1 MPDAQEL
8 QPPPRQRVARLVC
21 GRRSKWVVVVLWLAV
36 MMLAFPLA
44 QKLTNAQDNDASSW
58 LPGSTESTQVLQESE
73 EFRPE
78 VIPAIVV
85 YARAAGAGARG
96 GRHGGRCPGRR
107 LSGAP
112 QDVRGVSRAPHT
124 ARLNCRFALPL
135 SHPKPDRAA
144 RARPA
149 SADSLHRRMVTAEPA

>member
-8 QPPPRQRVARLVC
+8 QPPPRKGVAHLVC

-44 QKLTNAQDNDASSW
+44 QKLTDAQDNDASSW
-58 LPGSTESTQVLQESE
+58 LPGSAESTQVLQESE

-85 YARAAGAGARG
+85 LRTRERPDRGRSKTHRRRHRGHQGAAGARG
-96 GRHGGRCPGRR
+96 ARR
-107 LSGAP
+107 
-112 QDVRGVSRAPHT
+112 
-124 ARLNCRFALPL
+124 
-135 SHPKPDRAA
+135 
-144 RARPA
+144 
-149 SADSLHRRMVTAEPA
+149 